1 MVQENM
7 NSSRYTTS
15 TVEQIFNNV
24 NTLFQ
29 HEDKHLQPNF
39 VVKLTQSLK
48 ICISFVQ
55 NRVVPFI
62 PPLDLVLFYGLP
74 VKLYERTSFQ
84 TLKVFPVLI
93 TVHYISLE
101 HSYKLEHILTSQKTV
116 FVTEQFL
123 SQHLSIYGIYSH
135 YSFTTSTE

>member
-39 VVKLTQSLK
+39 VVKLT
-48 ICISFVQ
+48 
-55 NRVVPFI
+55 
-62 PPLDLVLFYGLP
+62 
-74 VKLYERTSFQ
+74 
-84 TLKVFPVLI
+84 
-93 TVHYISLE
+93 
-101 HSYKLEHILTSQKTV
+101 
-116 FVTEQFL
+116 
-123 SQHLSIYGIYSH
+123 
-135 YSFTTSTE
+135 